1 VALLCQGSGSRAF
14 STYDIGTE
22 TCSARGSRYI
32 RLQKRCAFFSYERLF
47 VIVAH
52 SKHALGSDSHLSNLR
67 TDPPERACLLSCVSR
82 SCETLDGFQI
92 PMTFRLAF
100 TFVLLLCVGAFGL
113 ASTINQFA
121 IVEAVNAKLPEREQ
135 FDSLWWGPS
144 KTSRLRREY
153 RRLYPE
159 GKLLR
164 RQSVLGGAMFV
175 CIFLGALVL
184 WLPF

>member
-1 VALLCQGSGSRAF
+1 MLDDANKMRFRA
-14 STYDIGTE
+14 
-22 TCSARGSRYI
+22 
-32 RLQKRCAFFSYERLF
+32 
-47 VIVAH
+47 
-52 SKHALGSDSHLSNLR
+52 DSPQASS
-67 TDPPERACLLSCVSR
+67 LLSRKASH
-82 SCETLDGFQI
+82 SSATLDGFQFLM
-92 PMTFRLAF
+92 PLRLAF
-100 TFVLLLCVGAFGL
+100 TLAFVLCSSAFGL

-135 FDSLWWGPS
+135 FDPFWWGPS

-164 RQSVLGGAMFV
+164 RQSVLAGAMFA
-175 CIFLGALVL
+175 CIFLAVLVL

>member
-1 VALLCQGSGSRAF
+1 VGAFYQVAWA
-14 STYDIGTE
+14 
-22 TCSARGSRYI
+22 
-32 RLQKRCAFFSYERLF
+32 
-47 VIVAH
+47 
-52 SKHALGSDSHLSNLR
+52 
-67 TDPPERACLLSCVSR
+67 SR
-82 SCETLDGFQI
+82 SSAEFDGFQFL
-92 PMTFRLAF
+92 MTLRLAF
-100 TFVLLLCVGAFGL
+100 TLVLLLCVGACGL
-113 ASTINQFA
+113 ASTINGFA

-175 CIFLGALVL
+175 CVFLGALVL